1 MTGRT
6 TDSTSG
12 SARLA
17 CPALF
22 ISAPASGQG
31 KTTITAGLARYHRR
45 LGRRVRVFK
54 TGPDFLDPMILA
66 RASGAPV
73 LSLDLWMVG
82 ETGCRELLAAAAAEA
97 DLILIEGVMGLFD
110 GTPSSADLA
119 TAFGVPVL
127 AVISAKAMA
136 QTFGAVAFGLAQFRP
151 QVPFYGVLANR
162 VGSVRHAQMLQE
174 ALPSGLRWCGHVGSD
189 AAIELPDRHLGLH
202 QADEIDDL
210 ETRIDRAADA
220 LAHTALAQLPP
231 PVFFEAPAGASAR
244 ASAGGAAGA
253 LARASAW
260 GAAGAP
266 ARASAWGAAGAPATA
281 SAAAPTKAP
290 AAAPASRALPR
301 LLDGKRIA
309 MARDAAFSFIYPA
322 NVALL
327 EALGAQLAW
336 FSPLADEAVPPE
348 ADALYLPGGYPEL
361 HAATLA
367 ANTRSATTIRAHVA
381 AGKPLVAECGGMLY
395 LLDELTDTQG
405 VSTPMLGLLPG
416 RATMQTRFTALG
428 MQQLDGLHGPMT
440 GHTFHYSRL
449 STALAPLRSATRAH
463 GDAPGEAIYRA
474 GPIVATYMH
483 AYWPSNPAFTA
494 ALFHGEAF

>member
-1 MTGRT
+1 M
-6 TDSTSG
+6 
-12 SARLA
+12 AA

-82 ETGCRELLAAAAAEA
+82 EAACRTLLAQAAAEA

-119 TAFGVPVL
+119 TVFGVPVL

-162 VGSVRHAQMLQE
+162 VGSARHAQMLEE
-174 ALPSGLRWCGHVGSD
+174 ALPPDLRWCGHIAASD
-189 AAIELPDRHLGLH
+189 EIALPDRHLGLH
-202 QADEIDDL
+202 QAQEIDDL
-210 ETRIDRAADA
+210 DARLDHAADT
-220 LAHTALAQLPP
+220 LGRTALAELPP
-231 PVFFEAPAGASAR
+231 PVEFG
-244 ASAGGAAGA
+244 
-253 LARASAW
+253 
-260 GAAGAP
+260 
-266 ARASAWGAAGAPATA
+266 T
-281 SAAAPTKAP
+281 PTP
-290 AAAPASRALPR
+290 EILPR
-301 LLDGKRIA
+301 LLDGKTIA
-309 MARDAAFSFIYPA
+309 IARDAAFSFIYPA

-327 EALGAQLAW
+327 ETLGAQVAF
-336 FSPLADEAVPPE
+336 FSPLADEALPE
-348 ADALYLPGGYPEL
+348 RTDAVYLPGGYPEL

-367 ANTRSATTIRAHVA
+367 SNTHSAASIHAHAA
-381 AGKPLVAECGGMLY
+381 AGKSLVAECGGMLY
-395 LLDELTDTQG
+395 LLDQLTDTHG
-405 VSTPMLGLLPG
+405 VTTPMLGLLPG
-416 RATMQTRFTALG
+416 HATMQTRFTALG
-428 MQQLDGLHGPMT
+428 MQQIDSLHGPMT
-440 GHTFHYSRL
+440 GHTFHYSKL
-449 STALAPLRSATRAH
+449 NTSLTPLRSATRPQ

-474 GPIVATYMH
+474 GSIVATYMH

>member
-1 MTGRT
+1 VPG
-6 TDSTSG
+6 
-12 SARLA
+12 

-82 ETGCRELLAAAAAEA
+82 ESACRNLLAQAAAEA

-119 TAFGVPVL
+119 TTFGVPVL

-136 QTFGAVAFGLAQFRP
+136 QTFGALAFGLAQFRP

-162 VGSVRHAQMLQE
+162 VGSPRHAQMLEE
-174 ALPSGLRWCGHVGSD
+174 ALPPALRWCGHVSGND
-189 AAIELPDRHLGLH
+189 GIELPDRHLGLH
-202 QADEIDDL
+202 QAAEIADL
-210 ETRIDRAADA
+210 DTRLERTADA
-220 LAHTALAQLPP
+220 LAQTALAELPP
-231 PVFFEAPAGASAR
+231 PVEF
-244 ASAGGAAGA
+244 
-253 LARASAW
+253 
-260 GAAGAP
+260 GAP
-266 ARASAWGAAGAPATA
+266 EPE
-281 SAAAPTKAP
+281 
-290 AAAPASRALPR
+290 ALPR
-301 LLDGKRIA
+301 LLEGRRIA
-309 MARDAAFSFIYPA
+309 IARDAAFSFIYPA
-322 NVALL
+322 NVTLL
-327 EALGAQLAW
+327 EALGAQVVY
-336 FSPLADEAVPPE
+336 FSPLADEALP
-348 ADALYLPGGYPEL
+348 AHTDALYLPGGYPEL
-361 HAATLA
+361 HAHLLA
-367 ANTRSATTIRAHVA
+367 ANTRSAATIRAHAA
-381 AGKPLVAECGGMLY
+381 AGKPVVAECGGMLY
-395 LLDELTDTQG
+395 LLEGLTDTHG

-416 RATMQTRFTALG
+416 HASMQTRFTALG
-428 MQQLDGLHGPMT
+428 MQQIDSLHGPVT
-440 GHTFHYSRL
+440 GHTFHYSKL
-449 STALAPLRSATRAH
+449 TTPLTPLRLATRPH
-463 GDAPGEAIYRA
+463 GDAPGEAVFRA